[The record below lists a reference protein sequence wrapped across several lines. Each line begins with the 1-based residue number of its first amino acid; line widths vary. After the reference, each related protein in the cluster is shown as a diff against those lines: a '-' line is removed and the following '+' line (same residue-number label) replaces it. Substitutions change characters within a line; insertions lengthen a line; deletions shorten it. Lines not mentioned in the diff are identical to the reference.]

1 MSRLSGD
8 LTTIPVLLD
17 VLIVLPEEVVRVKE
31 GREGG
36 SEGGDGGTKQKYL
49 AYPSMFCHS

>member
-17 VLIVLPEEVVRVKE
+17 VLIVLPEEVVRE
-31 GREGG
+31 GGREGG
-36 SEGGDGGTKQKYL
+36 GEGGDGGTKQKY
-49 AYPSMFCHS
+49 PSMFCHS

>member
-36 SEGGDGGTKQKYL
+36 GEGGDGGTKQKY
-49 AYPSMFCHS
+49 PSMFCHS